1 LLKAGRGS
9 WVPPSPSALL
19 ERPFTSGPFSN
30 KAFVLPNSFFSE
42 VLEILMNQAHFLQII
57 ILHPSSLSPKAH
69 MVGSTPL
76 VPVHCTWPARALD
89 FNAGLGGRVGEVRRG
104 KGQAGEGTQSRRADR
119 RLLMLWTA
127 LLGPLI

>member
-1 LLKAGRGS
+1 LTTVSSLSQLPTCLRQGEEAGFPLPLS
-9 WVPPSPSALL
+9 FL

-30 KAFVLPNSFFSE
+30 KAFFLLNSFFSE

-76 VPVHCTWPARALD
+76 VPVHCTWPACALD
-89 FNAGLGGRVGEVRRG
+89 FRCRTWGEGGRSQEREGAG
-104 KGQAGEGTQSRRADR
+104 WGGDSKQKG
-119 RLLMLWTA
+119 
-127 LLGPLI
+127 